1 MSSGCRVIRTLA
13 KVRKPRKSENVLPDR
28 KMTPGM
34 AIACF
39 FLLIYFLLIAYPIF
53 WLIMNS
59 LKTYKEI
66 YKNIWAMPQVPQW
79 MNYVNAW
86 NRGVSRYFLNSVLVT
101 GATIVLTI
109 FSAALGSYSLARFRF
124 RGNQLVF
131 MLCMGGMMLSP
142 QVTLIPLYQ
151 IIRFLRI
158 KNTYLAM
165 IIPYSAYRIPM
176 MIMLIRSF
184 FLTIPKEMEESACLD
199 GCSDF
204 QIFVRIFL
212 PMSKPIL
219 LTCCILI
226 AYYAWNEFLFAM
238 IFVDSESLKTIPT
251 GLMNLRDALQTDW
264 GTLLAGMSISALP
277 LIILFFCMQ
286 KHFIRGM
293 TAGAVKG

>member
-1 MSSGCRVIRTLA
+1 MQQTSMINKTV
-13 KVRKPRKSENVLPDR
+13 KKPRKSENVLPDR

-39 FLLIYFLLIAYPIF
+39 FLMIYFLLIAYPIF

-264 GTLLAGMSISALP
+264 GTLLAGMTISALP

>member
-1 MSSGCRVIRTLA
+1 MQQPAIVKQ

-66 YKNIWAMPQVPQW
+66 YKNIWAMPQAPQW

-86 NRGVSRYFLNSVLVT
+86 NRGISRYFFNSVLVT
-101 GATIVLTI
+101 GATIALTI
-109 FSAALGSYSLARFRF
+109 FAASLGSYALARFRF

-142 QVTLIPLYQ
+142 QVT
-151 IIRFLRI
+151 
-158 KNTYLAM
+158 
-165 IIPYSAYRIPM
+165 
-176 MIMLIRSF
+176 
-184 FLTIPKEMEESACLD
+184 LTIPKEMEESACLD

-264 GTLLAGMSISALP
+264 GTLLAGMTISALP

>member
-1 MSSGCRVIRTLA
+1 MQQTSMVNDT
-13 KVRKPRKSENVLPDR
+13 VRKPGKSKNMLPDR

-264 GTLLAGMSISALP
+264 GTLLAGMTISALP

>member
-1 MSSGCRVIRTLA
+1 MQQTAIVKQ

-212 PMSKPIL
+212 PMSKHIL

-264 GTLLAGMSISALP
+264 GTLLAGMTISALP

>member
-1 MSSGCRVIRTLA
+1 MQQTAIVKQ

-212 PMSKPIL
+212 PVSKPIL

-264 GTLLAGMSISALP
+264 GTLLAGMTISALP

>member
-1 MSSGCRVIRTLA
+1 MQQTAIVKQ

-264 GTLLAGMSISALP
+264 GTLLAGMTISALP